1 MIATVD
7 ESRCSFMENHRL
19 KRFLKWFEENA
30 ALSLVMLIA
39 FVVRVHGIR
48 YGLPDQLH
56 LDEVHV
62 VSHAIRF
69 GSGDFNPHFFYYP
82 AFFMYLLF
90 GLYGAAYI
98 VGHVFGFFPSAA
110 DFGIQYFID
119 PTMFYLIA
127 RVTAAAFGAGAAYV
141 AAAAGAR
148 FVNKRAGLLAAFF
161 LALTPLHVEQSH
173 FAITDI
179 PLTFFM
185 TLALYLAARL
195 ATEGGLRNY
204 VFCGIVAGL
213 GTATKYT
220 AAQLLATMLFAHL
233 IFAMRA
239 KSGSKAGT
247 LFSIAP
253 FAMFFA
259 FGAAYLAGAPYSVL
273 DFKSFI
279 GDINIQ
285 KTLMNDGWFGM
296 ETPVNMWLHS
306 IVVYLKDGMG
316 IPLLAA
322 SGCGII
328 YAAMRRRPHELVF
341 LCYIAVF
348 YAINGQFSQ
357 FGFSRHWLG
366 ALPALCFLAATALDA
381 ASGIFKA
388 RRRELAALAA
398 VAIMALPLKTVIAQN
413 TLFLAKDTRTLAREW
428 IEENV
433 PTGAAVAV
441 EYGGPLL
448 APTPESLLGA
458 QELKDRMANERVAGA
473 VPLPA
478 YDTRSP
484 SDAEKNSPKK
494 YHLAALEKIEPKY
507 RLTSS
512 FSLAEYPIEIYEREG
527 FEYIVV
533 SGHIYERFF
542 AAEDFYPEAVA
553 FYRSLDE
560 KAELLKEFSSSPKA
574 GLGPEI
580 KIYKLSKSSYK

>member
-1 MIATVD
+1 MSV
-7 ESRCSFMENHRL
+7 EMRQL
-19 KRFLKWFEENA
+19 KRFFKWLEDNA
-30 ALSLVMLIA
+30 ALSLIMLIA
-39 FVVRVHGIR
+39 FAARVHGIS

-90 GLYGAAYI
+90 ALYGAAYVI
-98 VGHVFGFFPSAA
+98 GHVLGVFPTAA

-119 PTMFYLIA
+119 PTMFYVIA

-148 FVNKRAGLLAAFF
+148 FATKRAGLLAAFL

-173 FAITDI
+173 FAITDV

-185 TLALYLAARL
+185 SLALYLAARL
-195 ATEGGLRNY
+195 TTEGGLRNY
-204 VFCGIVAGL
+204 VLCGIAAGL

-220 AAQLLATMLFAHL
+220 AAQLLPTMLFAHF

-239 KSGSKAGT
+239 KSGGRAKA
-247 LFSIAP
+247 LFSFAP
-253 FAMFFA
+253 FVMFFA

-273 DFKSFI
+273 DFSSFI
-279 GDINIQ
+279 GDIKIQ
-285 KTLMNDGWFGM
+285 KALMNDGWFGM

-306 IVVYLKDGMG
+306 IVVYLNNGMG
-316 IPLLAA
+316 VALLSA

-328 YAAMRRRPHELVF
+328 YAAARRRPHELVF

-357 FGFSRHWLG
+357 FGFARHWLG
-366 ALPALCFLAATALDA
+366 VLPALCVLASVALDA
-381 ASGIFKA
+381 ASGLFKS
-388 RRRELAALAA
+388 RGRELAILAA
-398 VAIMALPLKTVIAQN
+398 LAIMALPLKTVVKSNI
-413 TLFLAKDTRTLAREW
+413 LFQAKDTRTLAREW
-428 IEENV
+428 IEKNA
-433 PTGAAVAV
+433 PSGAAFAV
-441 EYGGPLL
+441 EYGGPQL

-458 QELKDRMANERVAGA
+458 QELKDGLAAERVSGA

-478 YDTRSP
+478 YDTRRP
-484 SDAEKNSPKK
+484 SDAEKNSEKK
-494 YHLAALEKIEPKY
+494 YHLAALERIKPKY
-507 RLTSS
+507 KLVSS
-512 FSLAEYPIEIYEREG
+512 FSLAEYPLEAYTREG

-553 FYRSLDE
+553 FYRSLDK
-560 KAELLKEFSSSPKA
+560 KAELLKEIPSSPKVR
-574 GLGPEI
+574 LGPTI
-580 KIYKLSKSSYK
+580 KIYRLPKNLER